1 MELDF
6 IDNSDNVGVS
16 SVREVEVLL
25 HQGIVAVTSDRV
37 QVEPRRCSFLAH
49 FAARDSSTN
58 HKQGPAFPP
67 MLSMPMLFPGS
78 PAAKAPM
85 QSTVVPLQSA
95 AMPPMAGRCA
105 IAQSEDA
112 LP

>member
-1 MELDF
+1 MWGLA
-6 IDNSDNVGVS
+6 
-16 SVREVEVLL
+16 VLEKWRSYCARDQL
-25 HQGIVAVTSDRV
+25 RSHPTEYKWSRADARSWHI
-37 QVEPRRCSFLAH
+37 

-67 MLSMPMLFPGS
+67 MVSMPMLIPGV

-85 QSTVVPLQSA
+85 QSAVVPLQSA